1 VFGQSDDFLI
11 WSSSRSATASNS
23 HALPY
28 IVVELELLA
37 SDQPVAFFYR
47 SIVKS
52 NLELCS
58 CARPIAH
65 HPPTA
70 AALTDDGITAAAV
83 GPIRCPLLNSYY
95 RRADPTRQKM
105 LLIISLI

>member
-11 WSSSRSATASNS
+11 WSSSRSATVSNS
-23 HALPY
+23 HALLY

-58 CARPIAH
+58 CTHLIAH
-65 HPPTA
+65 YDPTA
-70 AALTDDGITAAAV
+70 TTLTDDSITAVAA
-83 GPIRCPLLNSYY
+83 GPI
-95 RRADPTRQKM
+95 
-105 LLIISLI
+105 